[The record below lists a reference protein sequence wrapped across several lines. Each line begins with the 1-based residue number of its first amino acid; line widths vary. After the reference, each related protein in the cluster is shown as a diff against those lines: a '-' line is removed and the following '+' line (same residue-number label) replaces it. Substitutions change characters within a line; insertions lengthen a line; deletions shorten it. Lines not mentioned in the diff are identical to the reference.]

1 MRKILIAT
9 IFLLAAFFII
19 RSNFNIVHEP
29 EIVESSKSKEYREI
43 VGNIKKGETLFDI
56 FKKYKLDLRE
66 LFKLK
71 EASADIHKLR
81 KLSPGQLYKIKIDDN
96 DQINSFVYWIDDDTI
111 LNITRTESGFSAE
124 KVPVNYE
131 KRVQYIGGGIKDNLI
146 SSIGQGR
153 ENLMLALQLSDIFAW
168 DIDFTT
174 DLRNGDTFKIAA
186 EGFYLNGEFKKYG
199 DILSAE
205 FINNGETYRAYRFE
219 HNGRAD
225 YYDDEGKSLRK
236 AFLKAPLSFR
246 RISSGFSKSRF
257 HPILKIYRP
266 HHGLDYA
273 APAGTPVSTVGDG
286 KVMFAG
292 YKGQYGRLV
301 IIKHPNGYKTYYGHL
316 SKIKKGMKSGV
327 KVEQGQVIG
336 YVGATGLATGPH
348 LHYEIRVNNKPVNPF
363 AVKLPRGNSIPKTL
377 LAEFIKM
384 RDKMTQ
390 RFASILIPAST
401 HLEENKKE
409 GRWKI

>member
-1 MRKILIAT
+1 MKKILIAT

-29 EIVESSKSKEYREI
+29 EIVESTKSKEYREI

-56 FKKYKLDLRE
+56 FKKYKLDLGE

-96 DQINSFVYWIDDDTI
+96 DQINSFVYWIDDDNI
-111 LNITRTESGFSAE
+111 LNITRTESGFCAE

-131 KRVQYIGGGIKDNLI
+131 KRVQYIGGVIKDNLI
-146 SSIGQGR
+146 SSIGEGR

-174 DLRNGDTFKIAA
+174 DLRNDDTFKIVV

-205 FINNGETYRAYRFE
+205 FINNGETCRAYRFE
-219 HNGRAD
+219 LNGKAD
-225 YYDDEGKSLRK
+225 YYDADGKSLRR

-246 RISSGFSKSRF
+246 RISSGFSERRF

-273 APAGTPVSTVGDG
+273 APVGTPVSTVGDG
-286 KVMFAG
+286 KVVFAR
-292 YKGQYGRLV
+292 YKGQYGKLV

-316 SKIKKGMKSGV
+316 SKIRKGIKEGQ
-327 KVEQGQVIG
+327 KVEQGQVVG

-348 LHYEIRVNNKPVNPF
+348 LHYEMRIKNKPVNPL
-363 AVKLPRGNSIPKTL
+363 AVKLPRGNSVPKTL
-377 LAEFIKM
+377 MAEFIKM
-384 RDKMTQ
+384 RDEMTQ
-390 RFASILIPAST
+390 RFAFIKVPVSS
-401 HLEENKKE
+401 HLEANKKE
-409 GRWKI
+409 G